1 MTEQVEPQVLS
12 VPEAG
17 RLLGICRD
25 SAYAA
30 VRTGALP
37 SIRLGKRIVVPRAA
51 LERLLSGNSRQPP
64 SEKNDNPR
72 PR

>member
-1 MTEQVEPQVLS
+1 MQQYGEPRVVS

-30 VRTGALP
+30 VKSGALP
-37 SIRLGKRIVVPRAA
+37 AIRFGKRIVV
-51 LERLLSGNSRQPP
+51 SRQVIERMLNGEQVAPGDTP
-64 SEKNDNPR
+64 TNAE
-72 PR
+72 

>member
-1 MTEQVEPQVLS
+1 MTETVEPQVLS

-30 VRTGALP
+30 VRNGTLP
-37 SIRLGKRIVVPRAA
+37 SIRIGKRIVVPRAA
-51 LERLLSGNSRQPP
+51 LERLLNGTNSRP
-64 SEKNDNPR
+64 EDNDGSR
-72 PR
+72 F

>member
-1 MTEQVEPQVLS
+1 MTETAEPQVLS

-30 VRTGALP
+30 VRNGTLP

-51 LERLLSGNSRQPP
+51 LERLLNGTNNRPEDNDGSRF
-64 SEKNDNPR
+64 
-72 PR
+72 

>member
-1 MTEQVEPQVLS
+1 MTETAEPQVLS

-30 VRTGALP
+30 VRNGTLP
-37 SIRLGKRIVVPRAA
+37 SIRIGKRIVVPRAA
-51 LERLLSGNSRQPP
+51 LERLLNGTNSRP
-64 SEKNDNPR
+64 EDNDSSR
-72 PR
+72 F